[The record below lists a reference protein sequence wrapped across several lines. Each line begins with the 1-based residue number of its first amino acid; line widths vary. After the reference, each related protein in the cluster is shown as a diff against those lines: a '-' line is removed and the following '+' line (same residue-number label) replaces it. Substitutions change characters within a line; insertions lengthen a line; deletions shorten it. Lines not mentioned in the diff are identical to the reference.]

1 MSILSN
7 CWKLFPACFRTI
19 GFKNR
24 HLVLLWRWEFYK
36 SKKSKLHQKDANMVA
51 ISLMIVMIWGVHLL
65 CFAGCIFSYEGNRRE
80 AFCISNRLVN
90 LILRIVTAKIWVQV
104 GFHAN
109 LLLHCCQSHCSCW
122 VRSICCLPDVLL
134 LPVKVSVC
142 WDCLCCCSFT
152 VSGTWCTD
160 SKGGRRQDWREGNS

>member
-1 MSILSN
+1 
-7 CWKLFPACFRTI
+7 
-19 GFKNR
+19 
-24 HLVLLWRWEFYK
+24 LVLLWRWEFYK

-134 LPVKVSVC
+134 LPVKVSDLLLGLFVLLQFYRQ
-142 WDCLCCCSFT
+142 WDL
-152 VSGTWCTD
+152 VHWQQ
-160 SKGGRRQDWREGNS
+160 GREKARLERR